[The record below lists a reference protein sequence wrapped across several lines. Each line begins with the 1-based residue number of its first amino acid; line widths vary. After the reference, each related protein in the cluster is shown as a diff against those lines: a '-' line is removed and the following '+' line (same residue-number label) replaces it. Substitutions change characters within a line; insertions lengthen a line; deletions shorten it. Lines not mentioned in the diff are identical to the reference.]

1 MCECACHFTDV
12 GVSESINI
20 WPTTFF
26 SLKIWARKVP
36 SHRGF
41 QTCVV
46 DALQTFT
53 WQKQPGQDVGTP
65 KNRSKGEVCL
75 HM

>member
-1 MCECACHFTDV
+1 MCVYGFADV
-12 GVSESINI
+12 GVSGSTDF
-20 WPTTFF
+20 WPSTFRLVR
-26 SLKIWARKVP
+26 LKP
-36 SHRGF
+36 Y
-41 QTCVV
+41 V

-65 KNRSKGEVCL
+65 KERSKGEACL

>member
-1 MCECACHFTDV
+1 MSTEPRRGSRLV
-12 GVSESINI
+12 
-20 WPTTFF
+20 WPET
-26 SLKIWARKVP
+26 
-36 SHRGF
+36 H
-41 QTCVV
+41 V